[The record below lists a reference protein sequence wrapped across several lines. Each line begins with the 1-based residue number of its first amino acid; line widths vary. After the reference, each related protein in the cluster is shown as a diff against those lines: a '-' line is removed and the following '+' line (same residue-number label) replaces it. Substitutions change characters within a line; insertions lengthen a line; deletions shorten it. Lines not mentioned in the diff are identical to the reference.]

1 MASLTSDLSRA
12 GPTSFGPNP
21 QYCSFNRTV
30 AGSPNTV
37 GPLVP
42 LYAGERVWDSV
53 NFLVYQALTPSS
65 VTWQLCGLAKLSG
78 A

>member
-1 MASLTSDLSRA
+1 MASLTTDRSLN

-21 QYCSFNRTV
+21 QYCGFNRTV

-42 LYAGERVWDSV
+42 LYGGERVWDSV
-53 NFLVYQALTPSS
+53 NFVEYQALSMSS